1 MFKSLWSKFLL
12 LLISVVAI
20 GLSATF
26 LLRELMVKDFREYL
40 EGEREDKAYWVT
52 AALESSYATYT
63 GWRKESVID
72 NIVWAM
78 MLGIEMKLYD
88 AEGKLVMDTDRAI
101 ETLSPFA
108 KKRVLALSERRTWED
123 SGPLT
128 PYDLFLAGNQ
138 IGHIEVKFPSPRKEE
153 VFVGRSNWFLL
164 ISLLALGGVAVFL
177 SIVFSRKMTKPIKA
191 LTSAAAAIEE
201 GDFGSR
207 VGASGDDELGNL
219 SDAFNRMAQKLEV
232 QEALRKKLTSN
243 IAHELRTPLSAVRGE
258 LEAMMDGLISAD
270 KEALQSL
277 YTEIGRLKSIL
288 EGIEDLSQAEAS
300 SLTVRKVELKLHTFL
315 TDIAERF
322 AKAFMDKG
330 VTLELFCD
338 DDTTASSDP
347 DKLSQ
352 IIINLLSN
360 ALKATER
367 GGRVWIRV
375 IKDKAEVRLEVGDT
389 GAGIRES
396 DLPFI
401 FERFYR
407 VSKGGL
413 GLGLTI
419 VKELAEAQGG
429 RIDVKSTYGEG
440 SVFTLRLPL

>member
-12 LLISVVAI
+12 LLVTVVAI

-26 LLRELMVKDFREYL
+26 LLRELMVGDFREYL

-52 AALESSYATYT
+52 AALESSYVTYT
-63 GWRKESVID
+63 GWREESVID

-78 MLGIEMKLYD
+78 MLGIKMKLYD
-88 AEGKLVMDTDRAI
+88 TEGKLVMDTDKAI
-101 ETLSPFA
+101 DTLSPFV
-108 KKRVLALSERRTWED
+108 KKRVLAISEHMAGED
-123 SGPLT
+123 SGPFM
-128 PYDLFLAGNQ
+128 PYYLFLAGHQ
-138 IGHIEVKFPSPRKEE
+138 IGRIEVKFLSPQKEE
-153 VFVGRSNWFLL
+153 VFVSRSNSFLL

-177 SIVFSRKMTKPIKA
+177 SIIFSRKMTRPIKA
-191 LTSAAAAIEE
+191 LISAAAAIEE
-201 GDFGSR
+201 GDFRRR
-207 VGASGDDELGNL
+207 VGVSGSDELGNL

-243 IAHELRTPLSAVRGE
+243 IAHELRTPISAIRGE

-270 KEALQSL
+270 KDALQSL
-277 YTEIGRLKSIL
+277 YAEIGRLKSIL
-288 EGIEDLSQAEAS
+288 EGIADLSQAEAS
-300 SLTVRKVELKLHTFL
+300 SLTIRKVDLKLHTFL
-315 TDIAERF
+315 RRIAERF
-322 AKAFMDKG
+322 GKAFMDKG

-338 DDTTASSDP
+338 DDATASSDP

-360 ALKATER
+360 ALKATEK
-367 GGRVWIRV
+367 GGRVWV
-375 IKDKAEVRLEVGDT
+375 KAMKDKSEIRIEVGDT
-389 GAGIRES
+389 GCGIQES

-429 RIDVKSTYGEG
+429 KIEVKSIYGEG
-440 SVFTLRLPL
+440 SVFTLTLPI

>member
-1 MFKSLWSKFLL
+1 MFKSLGSKFLL
-12 LLISVVAI
+12 LLIAVVAV

-52 AALESSYATYT
+52 AALESSYVTYT
-63 GWRKESVID
+63 GWREESIID

-88 AEGKLVMDTDRAI
+88 AEGKLVMDTDKAI
-101 ETLSPFA
+101 DTLSPFV
-108 KKRVLALSERRTWED
+108 KKRVLAISERRAGED
-123 SGPLT
+123 SGPFM
-128 PYDLFLAGNQ
+128 PYDLFLAGDQ
-138 IGHIEVKFPSPRKEE
+138 IGRIEVKFLSPQKEE
-153 VFVGRSNWFLL
+153 VFVSRSNRFLL
-164 ISLLALGGVAVFL
+164 ISLLALGGIAVFL
-177 SIVFSRKMTKPIKA
+177 SIIFSRKMTRPIKA
-191 LTSAAAAIEE
+191 LISAAASIEE
-201 GDFGSR
+201 GDFSSR
-207 VGASGDDELGNL
+207 VGASGDDELANL
-219 SDAFNRMAQKLEV
+219 SEAFNRMAQKLGV
-232 QEALRKKLTSN
+232 QEALRRKLTSN

-277 YTEIGRLKSIL
+277 YAEIGRLKSIL
-288 EGIEDLSQAEAS
+288 EGIEDLSLAEAS
-300 SLTVRKVELKLHTFL
+300 SLTIRKVDLKLHSFL
-315 TDIAERF
+315 RSIAERF
-322 AKAFMDKG
+322 GKAFMDKG

-338 DDTTASSDP
+338 DDAAASSDP

-360 ALKATER
+360 ALKATEK
-367 GGRVWIRV
+367 GGRVWIKAMR
-375 IKDKAEVRLEVGDT
+375 DKAEVRLEVGDT
-389 GAGIRES
+389 GCGIRES

-429 RIDVKSTYGEG
+429 KVEVQSTYGKG
-440 SVFTLRLPL
+440 SVFTLTLPL